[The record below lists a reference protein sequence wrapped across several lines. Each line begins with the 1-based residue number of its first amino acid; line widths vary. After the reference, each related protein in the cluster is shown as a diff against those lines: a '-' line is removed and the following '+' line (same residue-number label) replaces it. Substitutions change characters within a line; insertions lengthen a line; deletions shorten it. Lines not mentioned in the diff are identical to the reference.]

1 MLKVASR
8 FEILVNQRKGME
20 EFKDMNTMEILQSI
34 AGRYNQY
41 KANAA
46 LKKWQ
51 LSPEFVNAIAGIIF
65 GVCPLAR
72 QELQNHLN
80 HNKWAESG
88 ALAKTLVPIF
98 VFGVCFDCGEL
109 FKFFF
114 SCFGSSFSTGYSE
127 TLLRL
132 KRHQLNESPK
142 GVDANWQKILTEPCR
157 IF

>member
-65 GVCPLAR
+65 I
-72 QELQNHLN
+72 
-80 HNKWAESG
+80 
-88 ALAKTLVPIF
+88 T
-98 VFGVCFDCGEL
+98 
-109 FKFFF
+109 
-114 SCFGSSFSTGYSE
+114 SF
-127 TLLRL
+127 
-132 KRHQLNESPK
+132 
-142 GVDANWQKILTEPCR
+142 ANWALYVLSVEGPQYWLRDTLTNT
-157 IF
+157 